1 VIREAAGE
9 SVRIAIN
16 RSPLEASAMSPK
28 SNPTPFEDNGRVA
41 VIGGGPAGS
50 FFAISFLR
58 SIEKTG
64 RKASLTIIEKK
75 NPEPQADDASFFSC
89 REGCNYCAGGISPM
103 LADALE
109 QEDLVLPEEVIAG
122 RIRSLTVHGDWKSI
136 ELRVLESRK
145 MFAVFRGSRPKTRLD
160 QYRNFDSFLLGAA
173 RRAGA
178 DIVTGEVDD
187 VRYAESGKPIVSYQ
201 SFENGRALHN
211 MVEADFVV
219 FAGGVNQSIGASRAA
234 KPLSSI
240 LRKLIP
246 GFSPPQVR
254 KALIG
259 EIEIQKDAGSLLEGE
274 IHFVE
279 YGSKALKIEMS
290 SLIPKGN
297 YITVV
302 MLGRAVDEMDLAHK
316 KPLLE
321 AYLALPQIRRILP
334 AGTVARLA
342 CTCHPRMA
350 VGHARHPVGERVAM
364 IGDMAWS
371 RLYKDGIYSAYLT
384 ASALSRAILNA
395 GIGRDALAISY
406 GREIR
411 RLSRDNTFGRFVFML
426 NRLVFANPA
435 LSRILY
441 QAVLTE
447 RKTKPRRSRRL
458 AEILWKIASGD
469 DTYRASLAAMFHPLT
484 VSSILGGGFLVTLR
498 NYLTER
504 IFGLKWHNLGRF
516 PTGLHKEDM
525 EEKRKEFMS
534 AAAERRPGLRRP
546 DFESMYSLV
555 IKAEKS
561 RIWNHLGT
569 FGDED
574 RDYFQPR
581 FLKVQRISGKANEP
595 DCVIRYQ
602 TPFKFLNFRL
612 KLEKRIASDI
622 LVYTV
627 EDGFAAGGLLFFRIE
642 EFKPGVH
649 QLSIYVAF
657 HVAKGR
663 TWTEKI
669 FWTVFRRA
677 FPGFVHDVL
686 WNHSLCK
693 MKDTIE
699 KNPAWPDRIPRA
711 QRLSRPA
718 GAAGTAD

>member
-1 VIREAAGE
+1 MN
-9 SVRIAIN
+9 S
-16 RSPLEASAMSPK
+16 K
-28 SNPTPFEDNGRVA
+28 SHPTPFEDNGRVV

-75 NPEPQADDASFFSC
+75 NPEPRADDASFFSC

-109 QEDLVLPEEVIAG
+109 REDLVLPDEVIAG
-122 RIRSLTVHGDWKSI
+122 RIRSLTVHGDWKSV
-136 ELRVLESRK
+136 ELRFPESRK
-145 MFAVFRGSRPKTRLD
+145 MYAVFRGSRPKTRLD

-173 RRAGA
+173 GRAGA

-187 VRYAESGKPIVSYQ
+187 VRYAESGKPVVFYQ
-201 SFENGRALHN
+201 SFENGRALRS
-211 MVEADFVV
+211 MIEADFVV
-219 FAGGVNQSIGASRAA
+219 FAGGVNQSLGSFGAV
-234 KPLSSI
+234 KPLSHV
-240 LRKLIP
+240 LRNLIP
-246 GFSPPQVR
+246 GFSPPRVR

-259 EIEIQKDAGSLLEGE
+259 EIEIQKDAGALLEGE

-279 YGSKALKIEMS
+279 YGSQALKIEMS

-302 MLGRAVDEMDLAHK
+302 MLGRAVDEMDLARK

-334 AGTVARLA
+334 TGTVTRLA
-342 CTCHPRMA
+342 CICHPRMA
-350 VGHARHPVGERVAM
+350 VGHARHPLGERVAV
-364 IGDMAWS
+364 IGDMVWS

-384 ASALSRAILNA
+384 ASALSRAILDE
-395 GIGRDALAISY
+395 GVGRDALALSY

-411 RLSRDNTFGRFVFML
+411 RLSRDNAFGRFVFML
-426 NRLVFANPA
+426 NRVVFANPA

-447 RKTKPRRSRRL
+447 RKTKLKRSRRL
-458 AEILWKIASGD
+458 ADILWKIASGD

-484 VSSILGGGFLVTLR
+484 VSSIVGGGLLVTLR

-504 IFGLKWHNLGRF
+504 FFGLRWHNLGRF

-525 EEKRKEFMS
+525 EEKRKEFV
-534 AAAERRPGLRRP
+534 AAAERREGLQRP
-546 DFESMYSLV
+546 NFESMYSLV
-555 IKAEKS
+555 IKAEKT

-574 RDYFQPR
+574 RDYFRPR
-581 FLKVQRISGKANEP
+581 FLKVQRISGEANEP
-595 DCVIRYQ
+595 GCIIRYQ

-622 LVYTV
+622 LVYRV
-627 EDGFAAGGLLFFRIE
+627 EDGFAEGGLLLFRIE

-657 HVAKGR
+657 DVAKGR
-663 TWTEKI
+663 TWSEKF

-699 KNPAWPDRIPRA
+699 KNPAWPDRVPRA
-711 QRLSRPA
+711 ERLSRPA